1 MFLKVDDSENEFFII
16 KARLKVETKQI
27 LRNIQPK
34 KTNMLKLNFS
44 KILFSKSTTV
54 TWRFFAMFCSC

>member
-1 MFLKVDDSENEFFII
+1 MVSYCGICLSYIIMFLKVDDSENEFNII

-34 KTNMLKLNFS
+34 KNQHAQTKLLQDTF
-44 KILFSKSTTV
+44 
-54 TWRFFAMFCSC
+54 

>member
-1 MFLKVDDSENEFFII
+1 MFLKVDDSENEFNII

-54 TWRFFAMFCSC
+54 TWRFFCDVL

>member
-1 MFLKVDDSENEFFII
+1 MFLTVEDSENEFNII

-27 LRNIQPK
+27 LRNTHPQ

-44 KILFSKSTTV
+44 KILFSKSTV
-54 TWRFFAMFCSC
+54 VAWRFFAMFCSC

>member
-1 MFLKVDDSENEFFII
+1 MFLKVDDSENEFNII

-44 KILFSKSTTV
+44 EILFSKSTTV

>member
-1 MFLKVDDSENEFFII
+1 MFLKVDDSENEFNII

-44 KILFSKSTTV
+44 KILFSKSTAV
-54 TWRFFAMFCSC
+54 TWRVSAMFCSC